1 MKKTMTLLIGTLL
14 SFGTFSQ
21 GALGEVKGTV
31 LEGDTEVS
39 AFGAHVF
46 IVSGGQQY
54 NARTD
59 DRGSFRISGI
69 PAGKYVLNIS
79 YLEDTMT
86 NIMVNVPM
94 DGICQLGD
102 IHFISDILTLV
113 VMDAVY
119 NKDALKMIDG
129 DLPVTRLTAE
139 EIARSP
145 VKTDIKSLINSM
157 SSDVRMT
164 NDGELVFRGARKGD
178 MLYLI
183 DGVKTASV
191 GNVPSASIGRMMIFT
206 GGLPA
211 KYGDT
216 LGGVVVMETKSYF
229 DLYRAWESEQIRLGK
244 I

>member
-1 MKKTMTLLIGTLL
+1 MIGVLL
-14 SFGTFSQ
+14 SFGSFSQ
-21 GALGEVKGTV
+21 GALGEVKGTI
-31 LEGDTEVS
+31 LEGDTEAS

-54 NARTD
+54 NSRTD

-69 PAGKYVLNIS
+69 PAGKYILNVS
-79 YLEDTMT
+79 YLGDTMN

-94 DGICQLGD
+94 DGIYQAGD
-102 IHFISDILTLV
+102 IHFKSSVLNIEVINVS
-113 VMDAVY
+113 Y
-119 NKDALKMIDG
+119 NRDELKLIDG

-139 EIARSP
+139 EITRSP
-145 VKTDIKSLINSM
+145 VKTDIKALINSM

-178 MLYLI
+178 MLYLM

-229 DLYRAWESEQIRLGK
+229 DLYRAWESEQIRAGK
-244 I
+244 M

>member
-1 MKKTMTLLIGTLL
+1 MTLMIGTFL
-14 SFGTFSQ
+14 SFGSFSQ
-21 GALGEVKGTV
+21 GALGEVKGTI
-31 LEGDTEVS
+31 LEGDTDVS

-54 NARTD
+54 NSRTD

-69 PAGKYVLNIS
+69 PAGKYILNVS
-79 YLEDTMT
+79 YLGDTMK
-86 NIMVNVPM
+86 NILVNVPM
-94 DGICQLGD
+94 DGIYQAGD
-102 IHFISDILTLV
+102 IHFQSNVLNIEVVTVTYNSDE
-113 VMDAVY
+113 
-119 NKDALKMIDG
+119 LKLIDG

-178 MLYLI
+178 MLYLM

-229 DLYRAWESEQIRLGK
+229 DLYRAWEAEQIRAGK
-244 I
+244 M